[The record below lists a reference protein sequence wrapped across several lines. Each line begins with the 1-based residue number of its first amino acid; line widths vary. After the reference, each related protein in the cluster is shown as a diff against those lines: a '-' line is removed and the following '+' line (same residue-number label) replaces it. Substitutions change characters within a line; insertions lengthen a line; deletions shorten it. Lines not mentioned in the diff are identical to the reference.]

1 MGSPTILQL
10 LLIVNANIHLSGSAV
25 RDQLQDHHRRM
36 SSDPSLKQRQRTVET
51 SHVPSSFGFTT
62 STSSPD
68 RQHGKRSTDLENDIS
83 NYTEV
88 ASNGYYTFQDSNGFR
103 DAYRP
108 STEKAGT
115 RTKEANP
122 IKEFGSIVSPSK
134 RKSDEALSW
143 SVSLKKF
150 RHAKPATAAMPL
162 GLRRRRDRFLRSVR
176 DEASSPAS
184 LITFDTESQTE
195 ALSPVEQVS
204 TEEASVQ
211 PLRNVPQNGR
221 DYTNSVSG
229 GSGEVFSRQKPPVEP
244 VHTAD
249 GDITGTGLRA
259 ADRPKSLVNGN
270 RTTGDV
276 YSEGSSDHGMSTS
289 APDDDNAQS
298 IKTSR
303 TIQDAG
309 GNVKSTIITSRL
321 ANLNPNKTFGTTNY
335 TNLKQDKG
343 EFDEYFQVN
352 TTSLSNENSLT
363 YATPQQQ
370 KQNFR
375 ISSNSDNFNEI
386 TTTASEGMGTQ
397 RTLSVDTTFS
407 TTLSNRF
414 STQSKSAGL
423 GSFPSR
429 STYLRRFNNKD
440 ITLFSLIAESAD
452 STLQKPDLNAV
463 EATAEIE
470 GGGSI
475 NEKYVS
481 TISRRSE
488 RPTIDRK
495 LTKHHQVTAQ
505 LPNKVSEEVTAA
517 TPAALTIR
525 PSSVVNDHLPSIKE
539 YLWNEGMQ
547 NDGPAM
553 AITAATG
560 NGAITES
567 LRTALKSK
575 KPLLYNNERSV
586 GSSRLTVTT
595 PVTPVLSVMLN
606 KQVTSTVEKWSV
618 TSAPSTREHISVSVP
633 PPETERRFPEGTS
646 SKYRNTED
654 VYTTSTADLSAISAE
669 TENEFDFK
677 PTDANLDD
685 DSNETLTAGGNSSTA
700 KSGGGASG
708 NDSVSGWP
716 VKLSAVVEG
725 ELVLGGLMMVHE
737 RSDTVTCGPVMPQG
751 GVQALET
758 MLYTLDRINAPPSL
772 LPNVT
777 IGAHILDDCD
787 KDTYGLEMAVDFIKG
802 RCPTCT

>member
-1 MGSPTILQL
+1 M
-10 LLIVNANIHLSGSAV
+10 
-25 RDQLQDHHRRM
+25 
-36 SSDPSLKQRQRTVET
+36 
-51 SHVPSSFGFTT
+51 
-62 STSSPD
+62 
-68 RQHGKRSTDLENDIS
+68 
-83 NYTEV
+83 
-88 ASNGYYTFQDSNGFR
+88 
-103 DAYRP
+103 
-108 STEKAGT
+108 
-115 RTKEANP
+115 
-122 IKEFGSIVSPSK
+122 
-134 RKSDEALSW
+134 
-143 SVSLKKF
+143 
-150 RHAKPATAAMPL
+150 
-162 GLRRRRDRFLRSVR
+162 
-176 DEASSPAS
+176 
-184 LITFDTESQTE
+184 
-195 ALSPVEQVS
+195 EQVS
-204 TEEASVQ
+204 TEKASVQ
-211 PLRNVPQNGR
+211 PLRNVPQTGK

-229 GSGEVFSRQKPPVEP
+229 GSGEVFRRQKPPVEP
-244 VHTAD
+244 VHAAD
-249 GDITGTGLRA
+249 GDITGTGLRT
-259 ADRPKSLVNGN
+259 ADRPKSLVNGK
-270 RTTGDV
+270 RTVGDV
-276 YSEGSSDHGMSTS
+276 YSEGSSDRGMSTS

-309 GNVKSTIITSRL
+309 DNVKSTIITSRL
-321 ANLNPNKTFGTTNY
+321 ANPIPNKTFGSTNY
-335 TNLKQDKG
+335 TNLKQGKG

-352 TTSLSNENSLT
+352 TPSLSNKNSLT
-363 YATPQQQ
+363 HATPQQ
-370 KQNFR
+370 KKENF
-375 ISSNSDNFNEI
+375 SNASNYDNLNEI
-386 TTTASEGMGTQ
+386 ATTPSEDMGTQ
-397 RTLSVDTTFS
+397 GTLPVDTTS
-407 TTLSNRF
+407 ITTLSNRLSVQF
-414 STQSKSAGL
+414 RDDRL
-423 GSFPSR
+423 GSLPSM

-440 ITLFSLIAESAD
+440 ISLFSLIAESAG

-463 EATAEIE
+463 EVTAESR
-470 GGGSI
+470 GGSHI

-481 TISRRSE
+481 TTSRTNE

-495 LTKHHQVTAQ
+495 LAKHHQVTAQ
-505 LPNKVSEEVTAA
+505 LPNKVSEEVTTA
-517 TPAALTIR
+517 TPAALTVR
-525 PSSVVNDHLPSIKE
+525 PSIAVNEHVPSTQG
-539 YLWNEGMQ
+539 YLWDEGMQ

-575 KPLLYNNERSV
+575 KALLYNDERSV

-595 PVTPVLSVMLN
+595 PVTPVLSVTLN
-606 KQVTSTVEKWSV
+606 KEVTSTVEKWSV
-618 TSAPSTREHISVSVP
+618 TSVSSTREHMSVSVP
-633 PPETERRFPEGTS
+633 PLLPEETS
-646 SKYRNTED
+646 SKYRTRED
-654 VYTTSTADLSAISAE
+654 VYTTSTADLSVINAE

-685 DSNETLTAGGNSSTA
+685 DSNETLITAGGNSSAA